1 VALMSYDGRL
11 CWGFNAD
18 YELVPDLEIFKEF
31 ILESFAAL
39 KEAAGAS
46 VAEQDVGSDGEVPLQ
61 VVPPTN

>member
-1 VALMSYDGRL
+1 MSYDGRL

-46 VAEQDVGSDGEVPLQ
+46 VAEEAAASGGDVPLQ